1 MKKFL
6 LISLCLMATTAF
18 SAPRFGVKGGA
29 MFGNVD
35 EDVLVHP
42 IASETTNRTGLVAG
56 VWGEIPL
63 VVLEGFAIRGDVLY
77 AQKGAE
83 YQLRGFS
90 NEVFDVTVIADEL
103 TFTPFAVYYFPIPAV
118 RPFLEIGPEVGIT
131 VKDGVRADGD
141 SFDSGGAWKD
151 TNFSLNVG
159 GGVDFQL
166 GKRSIT
172 LEVKYNRGLTNM
184 GGWVENAPGY
194 PAPDVKTNGI
204 QLLAGIQLI

>member
-6 LISLCLMATTAF
+6 LISLCLMATTVF
-18 SAPRFGVKGGA
+18 SAPRLGVKGGV

-35 EDVLVHP
+35 EDFLVHP
-42 IASETTNRTGLVAG
+42 TASETTNRTGLVAG

-77 AQKGAE
+77 AQKGAKYE
-83 YQLRGFS
+83 IF
-90 NEVFDVTVIADEL
+90 NIDVTVIADEL
-103 TFTPFAVYYFPIPAV
+103 TFTPFAVYYLPLPAV
-118 RPFLEIGPEVGIT
+118 RPFIEVGPEIGIT
-131 VKDGVRADGD
+131 VSDGVKADGD

-151 TNFSLNVG
+151 TNFSLNIG

-166 GKRSIT
+166 GSRAIS

-184 GGWVENAPGY
+184 GGWTQNAPGY
-194 PAPDVKTNGI
+194 PAPDVKTNGV
-204 QLLAGIQLI
+204 QLLVGIQLF